1 MKFGLSDSQFKIL
14 LDLVIRPLQ
23 NQGAKVFIFGSR
35 AKGNHHPFS
44 DIDLLFQENPNQ
56 PIQPEFVS
64 KIMDDIENSNLVIK
78 VDLVNEQALAKS
90 YRDTVLLEMKLIN

>member
-35 AKGNHHPFS
+35 VKGNHHPFQTL
-44 DIDLLFQENPNQ
+44 ICFFKKTLTNQ
-56 PIQPEFVS
+56 Y
-64 KIMDDIENSNLVIK
+64 NL
-78 VDLVNEQALAKS
+78 N
-90 YRDTVLLEMKLIN
+90 

>member
-64 KIMDDIENSNLVIK
+64 KIMDDIENSNLAIK
-78 VDLVNEQALAKS
+78 VDLVSEKDLAKS
-90 YRDTVLLEMKLIN
+90 YRDTVLLEMKLIH

>member
-1 MKFGLSDSQFKIL
+1 MNFGLSDSQFKIL

-64 KIMDDIENSNLVIK
+64 KILEDIENSNLVIK
-78 VDLVNEQALAKS
+78 VDLVNEKALAKS

>member
-56 PIQPEFVS
+56 PIQPELVS
-64 KIMDDIENSNLVIK
+64 KILEDIENSNLVIK